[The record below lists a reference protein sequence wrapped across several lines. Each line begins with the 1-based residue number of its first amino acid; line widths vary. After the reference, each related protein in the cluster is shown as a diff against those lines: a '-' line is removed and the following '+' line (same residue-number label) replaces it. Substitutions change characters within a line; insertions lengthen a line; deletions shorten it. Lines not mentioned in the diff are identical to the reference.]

1 MVGQYCANKTKP
13 KTMEIGHPEISSVR
27 ENYYDKEV
35 SNHHIFN
42 EEI

>member
-1 MVGQYCANKTKP
+1 
-13 KTMEIGHPEISSVR
+13 MEIGHPEILSVR
-27 ENYYDKEV
+27 ENYYDQEV